1 MDYGKHHH
9 ARLDDAEALKKM
21 DAVSHDHGEGGQKVD
36 DKNHRLENLKMGL
49 EHFVLQLPPEPR
61 G

>member
-1 MDYGKHHH
+1 M
-9 ARLDDAEALKKM
+9 RVWMMRTLEKM
-21 DAVSHDHGEGGQKVD
+21 DAVSHGEGGQKVD

-49 EHFVLQLPPEPR
+49 EHFVLQLPSESR